1 MQIRGLVGRPRPFRE
16 IVVPPR
22 PTATLPS
29 TFAVAALGTV
39 TVLTATI
46 IGVSQLGVVLGQA
59 GHDGGRIMAVPQAPT
74 GISPFSGFGETPAP
88 PITIPPVTAPP
99 GTTSPDTT
107 SPDTRVGD
115 ATDRSNTGSAVA
127 AAAVHA
133 RPPAGVRYRPVMVVS
148 ATLTAPLAR
157 AVANTPVTV
166 VSATL
171 TAPLARS
178 VANTPVTVVSATLT
192 APLAR
197 SVANTPL
204 MVVSVA
210 SVTPSTT
217 VVSVASAYP
226 LARVALAPL
235 SSSPAVVLTR
245 PGSEHAAG
253 SSEHARHGHTTAIL
267 KHERALRDAKPAK
280 AHKNT

>member
-99 GTTSPDTT
+99 DTT

-148 ATLTAPLAR
+148 AVLKAPLAR
-157 AVANTPVTV
+157 AVANTPVTG
-166 VSATL
+166 VSAVL
-171 TAPLARS
+171 KAPLAR
-178 VANTPVTVVSATLT
+178 A
-192 APLAR
+192 
-197 SVANTPL
+197 VANTPL

-267 KHERALRDAKPAK
+267 KHERALRDAKPAR

>member
-16 IVVPPR
+16 MVVPPR
-22 PTATLPS
+22 PTATPPS

-46 IGVSQLGVVLGQA
+46 IGVSQLGVVLGPS

-74 GISPFSGFGETPAP
+74 STSPFSGFGGTPAP

-107 SPDTRVGD
+107 SPDTTSPDTSVSD
-115 ATDRSNTGSAVA
+115 ATDRSKNGPAVA

-133 RPPAGVRYRPVMVVS
+133 RPPAGARYRPVRAVAAAAVHAGPPAGVRYRPVMVVS
-148 ATLTAPLAR
+148 TVLVAPLAR
-157 AVANTPVTV
+157 VVANTLVT
-166 VSATL
+166 
-171 TAPLARS
+171 
-178 VANTPVTVVSATLT
+178 
-192 APLAR
+192 
-197 SVANTPL
+197 
-204 MVVSVA
+204 VVSVA
-210 SVTPSTT
+210 SVKPAAT

-235 SSSPAVVLTR
+235 SSLPAVVVTR
-245 PGSEHAAG
+245 PGSERAAG
-253 SSEHARHGHTTAIL
+253 SPEHARHGHTTKVP
-267 KHERALRDAKPAK
+267 KHKRALRDAKPAK
-280 AHKNT
+280 AHENT

>member
-99 GTTSPDTT
+99 DTT

-148 ATLTAPLAR
+148 AVLKAPLAR
-157 AVANTPVTV
+157 A
-166 VSATL
+166 
-171 TAPLARS
+171 
-178 VANTPVTVVSATLT
+178 
-192 APLAR
+192 
-197 SVANTPL
+197 VANTPL

-217 VVSVASAYP
+217 VVYVASAYP

-245 PGSEHAAG
+245 PGSVHAAG

-267 KHERALRDAKPAK
+267 KHERALRDAKPAR

>member
-99 GTTSPDTT
+99 DTT

-148 ATLTAPLAR
+148 AVLKAPLAR
-157 AVANTPVTV
+157 AVANTPVTG
-166 VSATL
+166 VSAVL
-171 TAPLARS
+171 KAPLAR
-178 VANTPVTVVSATLT
+178 A
-192 APLAR
+192 
-197 SVANTPL
+197 VANTPL

-217 VVSVASAYP
+217 VVYVASAYP

-267 KHERALRDAKPAK
+267 KHERALRDAKPAR

>member
-99 GTTSPDTT
+99 DTTSPDTT

-148 ATLTAPLAR
+148 AVLKAPLAR
-157 AVANTPVTV
+157 A
-166 VSATL
+166 
-171 TAPLARS
+171 

-267 KHERALRDAKPAK
+267 KHERALRDAKPAR

>member
-16 IVVPPR
+16 IVVRPR

-46 IGVSQLGVVLGQA
+46 IGVSQLGVVLGPS

-74 GISPFSGFGETPAP
+74 GTSPFSGFGGTPAP
-88 PITIPPVTAPP
+88 PITIPPVAAPLSTTLP
-99 GTTSPDTT
+99 DTTSTGTTSPN
-107 SPDTRVGD
+107 TRIGD
-115 ATDRSNTGSAVA
+115 ATDHSNTASAVA
-127 AAAVHA
+127 AASVHA
-133 RPPAGVRYRPVMVVS
+133 RPPAGVRYRPVTVVS
-148 ATLTAPLAR
+148 AVLRAPLAR
-157 AVANTPVTV
+157 A
-166 VSATL
+166 
-171 TAPLARS
+171 
-178 VANTPVTVVSATLT
+178 
-192 APLAR
+192 
-197 SVANTPL
+197 VANTPL

-210 SVTPSTT
+210 SIKPATT

-235 SSSPAVVLTR
+235 SSSPAVVVTR

-253 SSEHARHGHTTAIL
+253 SSEHARHGHTTEIR
-267 KHERALRDAKPAK
+267 KHERAHRDAKSAK
-280 AHKNT
+280 ADKNT